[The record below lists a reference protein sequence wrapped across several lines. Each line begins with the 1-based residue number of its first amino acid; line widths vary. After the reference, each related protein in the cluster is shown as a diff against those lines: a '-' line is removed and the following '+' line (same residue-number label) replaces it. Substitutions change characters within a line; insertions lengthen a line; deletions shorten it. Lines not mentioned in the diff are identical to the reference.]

1 MTLVTLSASYGT
13 GGSRVGPELAA
24 ELGVPFVDRAI
35 PATVAERMAV
45 PLDEVLAHDETQGS
59 RLDRLLRDFAP
70 AVQVYA
76 GGGAMIPTAFEEHGY
91 REATEQV
98 IREQAARGEGVILG
112 RAAAVILLDDP
123 RVLRVRLDGPAE
135 ARLAQA
141 MAGEGMSHKAAKRRM
156 KETDGARDAYIQHFY
171 RRDSHDPALYHLMID
186 ATAFSISATVELI
199 AMAARAHGV
208 GLTGEG
214 DRPH

>member
-13 GGSRVGPELAA
+13 GGSKIGPELAA
-24 ELGVPFVDRAI
+24 VLGVPFVDRAI
-35 PATVAERMAV
+35 PVAVAERLAV
-45 PLDEVLAHDETQGS
+45 PLDDVLARDETQGG

-76 GGGAMIPTAFEEHGY
+76 GGGAMIPTAFEEHSY

-98 IREQAARGEGVILG
+98 IREHAARGEGVILG
-112 RAAAVILLDDP
+112 RAAAVVLLDDP
-123 RVLRVRLDGPAE
+123 RVLRVRLDGPGE

-141 MAGEGMSHKAAKRRM
+141 MEADGIDRKKAKRRM

-186 ATAFSISATVELI
+186 ATAFSIEAIVELI
-199 AMAARAHGV
+199 AMAARAHDAAIASE
-208 GLTGEG
+208 TG
-214 DRPH
+214 P